1 MRRRAA
7 GACDIAAVVFDAE
20 RRELFRTSGAMQ
32 LSGNWGLRMSKGV
45 LYGVGTGP
53 GDPELLTIK
62 AVRTIESCP
71 VIAAPQTA
79 DGAMVALD
87 IVRGAVDLTSKT
99 VIPVRFSMT
108 RDAERRTAEHA
119 SLVRELVA
127 HLDAVRDV
135 ALLNLGDP
143 SIYAT
148 FQRIA
153 PDVRARGFQRIAP
166 DVRARGF
173 EARAIPGVPSFCAV
187 AAALERDLTPELL
200 RGRRGARARPHAR
213 DVVASAHR
221 ARRLRRRAPRN
232 QLAGDEGGHEGAP
245 LACGH
250 EVHPSRGGR
259 LRRCR
264 ARRGLWASGRARVP
278 LGRRCA
284 RSGQLLLDDGG
295 ALDEGFLHSVH

>member
-1 MRRRAA
+1 M
-7 GACDIAAVVFDAE
+7 
-20 RRELFRTSGAMQ
+20 T
-32 LSGNWGLRMSKGV
+32 KGV

-79 DGAMVALD
+79 DGVMVALD
-87 IVRGAVDLTSKT
+87 IVRGAVDLTGKT

-108 RDAERRTAEHA
+108 RDAERRAAEHA

-153 PDVRARGFQRIAP
+153 PDVRARGF
-166 DVRARGF
+166 

-187 AAALERDLTPELL
+187 AAALERDLTPAMSSPLHIVP
-200 RGRRGARARPHAR
+200 GGYDDVRRAIGLPGTK
-213 DVVASAHR
+213 VVMK
-221 ARRLRRRAPRN
+221 ARRSLADTKRILR
-232 QLAGDEGGHEGAP
+232 EEGAFDGAE
-245 LACGH
+245 LVEDCGLPG
-250 EVHPSRGGR
+250 E
-259 LRRCR
+259 
-264 ARRGLWASGRARVP
+264 RVY
-278 LGRRCA
+278 
-284 RSGQLLLDDGG
+284 RSLDDVPDRGSY
-295 ALDEGFLHSVH
+295 FSTMVVR

>member
-1 MRRRAA
+1 
-7 GACDIAAVVFDAE
+7 
-20 RRELFRTSGAMQ
+20 
-32 LSGNWGLRMSKGV
+32 
-45 LYGVGTGP
+45 
-53 GDPELLTIK
+53 
-62 AVRTIESCP
+62 
-71 VIAAPQTA
+71 
-79 DGAMVALD
+79 MVALD
-87 IVRGAVDLTSKT
+87 IVRGAVDLTDKT

-108 RDAERRTAEHA
+108 RDVERRAAEHA

-153 PDVRARGFQRIAP
+153 PDVRARGF
-166 DVRARGF
+166 

-187 AAALERDLTPELL
+187 AAALERDLTPEMSSPLHIV
-200 RGRRGARARPHAR
+200 P
-213 DVVASAHR
+213 
-221 ARRLRRRAPRN
+221 RRLRRRAPRN
-232 QLAGDEGGHEGAP
+232 RLAGGEGGHEGAP

-250 EVHPSRGGR
+250 EAHPSRGGR

-264 ARRGLWASGRARVP
+264 ARRGLWASGRARV
-278 LGRRCA
+278 LLARRCA

>member
-1 MRRRAA
+1 
-7 GACDIAAVVFDAE
+7 
-20 RRELFRTSGAMQ
+20 
-32 LSGNWGLRMSKGV
+32 MSKGV

-135 ALLNLGDP
+135 ALLNLGTRASTPP
-143 SIYAT
+143 S
-148 FQRIA
+148 
-153 PDVRARGFQRIAP
+153 
-166 DVRARGF
+166 
-173 EARAIPGVPSFCAV
+173 
-187 AAALERDLTPELL
+187 
-200 RGRRGARARPHAR
+200 
-213 DVVASAHR
+213 SA
-221 ARRLRRRAPRN
+221 
-232 QLAGDEGGHEGAP
+232 
-245 LACGH
+245 
-250 EVHPSRGGR
+250 
-259 LRRCR
+259 
-264 ARRGLWASGRARVP
+264 
-278 LGRRCA
+278 
-284 RSGQLLLDDGG
+284 
-295 ALDEGFLHSVH
+295 

>member
-1 MRRRAA
+1 
-7 GACDIAAVVFDAE
+7 
-20 RRELFRTSGAMQ
+20 
-32 LSGNWGLRMSKGV
+32 MSKGV

-53 GDPELLTIK
+53 GDPELLTIE

-71 VIAAPQTA
+71 VVAAPQTA

-87 IVRGAVDLTSKT
+87 IVRGAVDLTGKT

-108 RDAERRTAEHA
+108 RDAERRAAEHA

-153 PDVRARGFQRIAP
+153 PDVRARGF
-166 DVRARGF
+166 

-187 AAALERDLTPELL
+187 AAPQTADGAMVALDIV
-200 RGRRGARARPHAR
+200 RGGYD
-213 DVVASAHR
+213 DV
-221 ARRLRRRAPRN
+221 RRAIGWPGTKVVMKARCS
-232 QLAGDEGGHEGAP
+232 LADTKRILREEGAFDGAE
-245 LACGH
+245 LVEDCGL
-250 EVHPSRGGR
+250 PSE
-259 LRRCR
+259 
-264 ARRGLWASGRARVP
+264 RVY
-278 LGRRCA
+278 
-284 RSGQLLLDDGG
+284 RSLDDVPDRGSY
-295 ALDEGFLHSVH
+295 FSTMVVR